1 MPKRTTT
8 HRILLYAFQP
18 PHDQEV
24 DGHWLTKIRPV
35 ALRSHVSFC
44 NIQLILRRLFH
55 NCATLGM
62 KTAVAHASKFQG
74 DIAAREGVVL
84 MCGWS
89 FQMWTAQ
96 VVSATPHSSS
106 PHVQRLDSRE
116 STDHKPRTTIQESR
130 ITIHDPRITN
140 HESRS
145 TIHDPCPQVLG
156 KSCLMAAMT
165 CSRLN
170 GLAK

>member
-1 MPKRTTT
+1 MR
-8 HRILLYAFQP
+8 
-18 PHDQEV
+18 
-24 DGHWLTKIRPV
+24 
-35 ALRSHVSFC
+35 
-44 NIQLILRRLFH
+44 
-55 NCATLGM
+55 
-62 KTAVAHASKFQG
+62 
-74 DIAAREGVVL
+74 
-84 MCGWS
+84 
-89 FQMWTAQ
+89 TAQ

-106 PHVQRLDSRE
+106 LHVQRLDSRE

-145 TIHDPCPQVLG
+145 TNHDPRPQVLG